1 MAITIVHLYRY
12 PIKGL
17 SPENIMHVALA
28 PCHALPG
35 DRRFALRH
43 ANSAFDL
50 ASPAWQRKR
59 EFAMLAHTAE
69 LAKLQTTLDSDTG
82 MMRIG
87 VAGQTVFA
95 GNVLSASER
104 SVAESAINA
113 VIKDARGALQMVDA
127 ADIALTDMQ
136 QPYISIINLA
146 SLRDLAD
153 KIGQPVDVIRFR
165 GNIILDG
172 LAPWAEFDW
181 VGKTIRIGSVAMMVS
196 KCIER
201 CAATAVN
208 PITAQRDLDVPT
220 LLRQHY
226 GHIDCGVFAE
236 VSVGGEIHVGDAI
249 ATS

>member
-17 SPENIMHVALA
+17 SPENMMHVALA

-113 VIKDARGALQMVDA
+113 VIKDARGA
-127 ADIALTDMQ
+127 
-136 QPYISIINLA
+136 
-146 SLRDLAD
+146 
-153 KIGQPVDVIRFR
+153 
-165 GNIILDG
+165 
-172 LAPWAEFDW
+172 
-181 VGKTIRIGSVAMMVS
+181 GKTIRIGSVAMMVS